1 MLRTATPSRTTSRHK
16 TPRAQAAFGASSDA
30 RAARI
35 PLTQRQ
41 RQARRLYGEQKERD
55 AKMPRQQKG
64 KRGQS
69 PPAATTNFA
78 NQKAASQ
85 AATNSLNSLRRVDP
99 SIVEILASATHA
111 TLYNFGADQEWER
124 ADVEGPLFIAARNAH
139 PRVRLVVLNRL
150 SMTNMV
156 EDVDET
162 FELEVVDRYL
172 IFRRSDDETRIRGL
186 WFHSLEEHARMGE
199 ILERLVDEASQPPP
213 PPPPAAPAVAAS
225 LMGALSVNEPA
236 APLLSPSLFA
246 PPAPAPV
253 VQKPA
258 APSLDLATFKDVLRE
273 LVEDDA
279 FIQEL
284 HYRYQDKLQ
293 SA

>member
-1 MLRTATPSRTTSRHK
+1 MVSFSILRLFGPSRATATP
-16 TPRAQAAFGASSDA
+16 RA
-30 RAARI
+30 
-35 PLTQRQ
+35 
-41 RQARRLYGEQKERD
+41 
-55 AKMPRQQKG
+55 
-64 KRGQS
+64 
-69 PPAATTNFA
+69 
-78 NQKAASQ
+78 
-85 AATNSLNSLRRVDP
+85 
-99 SIVEILASATHA
+99 
-111 TLYNFGADQEWER
+111 
-124 ADVEGPLFIAARNAH
+124 
-139 PRVRLVVLNRL
+139 
-150 SMTNMV
+150 
-156 EDVDET
+156 
-162 FELEVVDRYL
+162 ELEVVDRYL

-199 ILERLVDEASQPPP
+199 ILEKLVDEASQPPP
-213 PPPPAAPAVAAS
+213 PPPPPTQAVAAS

-253 VQKPA
+253 VPQKQ
-258 APSLDLATFKDVLRE
+258 PSLDLATFKDVLRE

>member
-1 MLRTATPSRTTSRHK
+1 
-16 TPRAQAAFGASSDA
+16 
-30 RAARI
+30 
-35 PLTQRQ
+35 
-41 RQARRLYGEQKERD
+41 
-55 AKMPRQQKG
+55 MPRQQKG

-78 NQKAASQ
+78 NQKAAAQ

-253 VQKPA
+253 VPQKPA

>member
-1 MLRTATPSRTTSRHK
+1 
-16 TPRAQAAFGASSDA
+16 
-30 RAARI
+30 
-35 PLTQRQ
+35 
-41 RQARRLYGEQKERD
+41 
-55 AKMPRQQKG
+55 MPRQQKG

>member
-1 MLRTATPSRTTSRHK
+1 
-16 TPRAQAAFGASSDA
+16 
-30 RAARI
+30 
-35 PLTQRQ
+35 
-41 RQARRLYGEQKERD
+41 
-55 AKMPRQQKG
+55 MPRQAKA

-199 ILERLVDEASQPPP
+199 ILEKLVEEASQPPP
-213 PPPPAAPAVAAS
+213 PPPPPQPAVAAS

-253 VQKPA
+253 VPQSK
-258 APSLDLATFKDVLRE
+258 PSLDLATFKDVLRE